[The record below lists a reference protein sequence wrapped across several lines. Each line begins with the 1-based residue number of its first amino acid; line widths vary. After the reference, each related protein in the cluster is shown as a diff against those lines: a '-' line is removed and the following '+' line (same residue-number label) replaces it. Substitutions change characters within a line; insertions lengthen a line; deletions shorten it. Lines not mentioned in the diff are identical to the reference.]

1 MKKIFIAIGMII
13 FLSGFGFKSNEPLK
27 LDFGRSIDD
36 IPFIKNGVCETKEDI
51 ITCFFNNEPP
61 FEKDSDRN
69 ALKFY
74 KGKLIGV
81 NLSYFGGNDI
91 DSVCDIL
98 AQKMK
103 NIYPLVKDKKALL
116 ALVNNCKEL
125 EIIEYESLS
134 ENKTFVFSEIENIE
148 AKEGSI
154 EIMYSHKPYYLY
166 IYRSSDI
173 LD

>member
-36 IPFIKNGVCETKEDI
+36 IPFIKNGECETKEDI

-116 ALVNNCKEL
+116 ASVNNCKEL
-125 EIIEYESLS
+125 EITEYESLS

-148 AKEGSI
+148 AKEGNI

-166 IYRSSDI
+166 SYRSGHI

>member
-1 MKKIFIAIGMII
+1 MKKIFIAISMII
-13 FLSGFGFKSNEPLK
+13 FLSGFGFKSNEPLR
-27 LDFGRSIDD
+27 LDFARSIDD
-36 IPFIKNGVCETKEDI
+36 IPFIKNGECETKEDI

-116 ALVNNCKEL
+116 ASVNNCKEL

-148 AKEGSI
+148 AKEGNI

>member
-1 MKKIFIAIGMII
+1 MKKIFITVCMII
-13 FLSGFGFKSNEPLK
+13 FLSGFGFKSNDPLK
-27 LDFGRSIDD
+27 IDFGRSIDD
-36 IPFIKNGVCETKEDI
+36 IPFIKNGECETKEDI
-51 ITCFFNNEPP
+51 VTCFFNNEAP

-91 DSVCDIL
+91 DSVCQLL

-116 ALVNNCKEL
+116 TGVNNCKEL
-125 EIIEYESLS
+125 EVYEFESVS
-134 ENKTFVFSEIENIE
+134 ENTAFVFSEIEGIE
-148 AKEGSI
+148 AKEGYI
-154 EIMYSHKPYYLY
+154 EIMYTHKPYYLY
-166 IYRSSDI
+166 IYRSSRI